1 MNRRILGVVTFIIAT
16 FLIFS
21 FISDFNIFES
31 IIGSLIA
38 GGIFYIFLPKDKK
51 SNWQKMVQM
60 VTFIK
65 KEGGE

>member
-51 SNWQKMVQM
+51 SN
-60 VTFIK
+60 
-65 KEGGE
+65 